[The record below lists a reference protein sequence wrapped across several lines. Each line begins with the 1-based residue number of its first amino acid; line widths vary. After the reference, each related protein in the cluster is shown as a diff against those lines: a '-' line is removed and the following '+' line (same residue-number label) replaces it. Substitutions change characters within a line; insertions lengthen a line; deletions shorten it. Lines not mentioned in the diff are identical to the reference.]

1 MHIAPRL
8 VAAPAQEPFLYYP
21 LEQAQGAFALVRDS
35 GAALKLWLAVMYR
48 SRLTGSDHVAL
59 TNDLC
64 RRFGIHDRKAR
75 RRALQFWTSAGF
87 WIIDPSPPPPGKSI
101 SVRIIST
108 PGVCRRHCR
117 LFRCSVSAVSG
128 TPAAS
133 CVILAPEALEVRVP
147 WSPLRAPLVNAHKTA
162 AVFDAQLVD
171 HGSGWLF
178 SEFLPPNDVPLP
190 PQLIETLPI
199 TCSTRPIPIRRSG
212 NV

>member
-1 MHIAPRL
+1 MSLYPCPS
-8 VAAPAQEPFLYYP
+8 PASSKEHFLYYP
-21 LEQAQGAFALVRDS
+21 LEEAQGAFALVRDS

-48 SRLTGSDHVAL
+48 SRLTGSDHVTL

-87 WIIDPSPPPPGKSI
+87 WIIDPSPPPPGKTTG
-101 SVRIIST
+101 VRILSK
-108 PGVCRRHCR
+108 PGVCRRRCR

-133 CVILAPEALEVRVP
+133 GVILAPEALEVRVP
-147 WSPLRAPLVNAHKTA
+147 WPPLRAPLINAHKTA

-171 HGSGWLF
+171 HGSGWLL
-178 SEFLPPNDVPLP
+178 SEFLPPNDVPLS
-190 PQLIETLPI
+190 PQLIETLPV
-199 TCSTRPIPIRRSG
+199 TCSTRTIPIRRFG
-212 NV
+212 DV

>member
-1 MHIAPRL
+1 MHIAPRS
-8 VAAPAQEPFLYYP
+8 VAAPAQEHFLYYP

-35 GAALKLWLAVMYR
+35 GATLKLWLAVMYR
-48 SRLTGSDHVAL
+48 SRLTGSDHVTL

-75 RRALQFWTSAGF
+75 RRALHFWTSAGF
-87 WIIDPSPPPPGKSI
+87 WIVDPSPPPPGKSI
-101 SVRIIST
+101 GVRILSK
-108 PGVCRRHCR
+108 PGACRRRCH

-133 CVILAPEALEVRVP
+133 TVILSPEALEVRVP
-147 WSPLRAPLVNAHKTA
+147 WSPLRRCLLNAHKTA
-162 AVFDAQLVD
+162 AVFDTELVD
-171 HGSGWLF
+171 HGSGWLL

-190 PQLIETLPI
+190 PQIIETLPI